1 MRGDSFVEADDGST
15 KPIANSACSSQYE
28 RVLSAVSRN
37 RRKENERGKRKEKAA
52 ADRWRVYEQEIARF
66 AVVFARARFF
76 DVPRWK
82 FEWKNSEDGREN
94 RSNGHVLRL
103 GWIIR

>member
-37 RRKENERGKRKEKAA
+37 RRKENEREKRKEKAA
-52 ADRWRVYEQEIARF
+52 ADR
-66 AVVFARARFF
+66 
-76 DVPRWK
+76 
-82 FEWKNSEDGREN
+82 
-94 RSNGHVLRL
+94 
-103 GWIIR
+103 

>member
-1 MRGDSFVEADDGST
+1 MRGDSFREADDGST

-28 RVLSAVSRN
+28 RVLSAVSTKKREE
-37 RRKENERGKRKEKAA
+37 KERGKRKEKAA

-82 FEWKNSEDGREN
+82 FEWKMAKIVARIVRTVTFLDTVE
-94 RSNGHVLRL
+94 
-103 GWIIR
+103 

>member
-37 RRKENERGKRKEKAA
+37 RRKEKKTKEEKERKRQQPTGEEFTSRKS
-52 ADRWRVYEQEIARF
+52 RVS
-66 AVVFARARFF
+66 
-76 DVPRWK
+76 P
-82 FEWKNSEDGREN
+82 
-94 RSNGHVLRL
+94 
-103 GWIIR
+103 